1 MNGTSHMAIGAG
13 TGFIIA
19 NTAGADF
26 QTTLLLSGLGGL
38 TALMPDFDIDGKL
51 SNKITFSHQFFRTVA
66 QIVGFLMIMYSFF
79 QGRGNEIWIGMGTG
93 TGIIVLSA
101 FIRQRHMLTMTGI
114 GVAAGGFSLQEI
126 WIFLLGAFIVAA
138 SFVPHR
144 SYTHSL
150 AGLAFFA
157 VIAFQFEQ
165 ATGVNHSFIVSTA
178 GYASHLIADMKILP
192 FNRRGVKYFL
202 PISSKEF

>member
-19 NTAGADF
+19 SSMQTDL
-26 QTTLLLSGLGGL
+26 QTTLILSGLGGL
-38 TALMPDFDIDGKL
+38 TALMPDIDIDGKL
-51 SNKITFSHQFFRTVA
+51 SNRITLSHQFVRTLA
-66 QIVGFLMIMYSFF
+66 QIIGFLMIMYSFF
-79 QGRGNEIWIGMGTG
+79 QGKGNEIWIGMGSG
-93 TGIIVLSA
+93 TAIIVLSA
-101 FIRQRHMLTMTGI
+101 FFRQRHMLTMTGI
-114 GVAAGGFSLQEI
+114 GVLAGGLSLQES
-126 WIFLLGAFIVAA
+126 WIIMLGIFIVVA

-165 ATGVNHSFIVSTA
+165 AIGMDAAFIVSTS
-178 GYASHLIADMKILP
+178 GYASHLIADMKVLP

-202 PISSKEF
+202 PFSSKEF